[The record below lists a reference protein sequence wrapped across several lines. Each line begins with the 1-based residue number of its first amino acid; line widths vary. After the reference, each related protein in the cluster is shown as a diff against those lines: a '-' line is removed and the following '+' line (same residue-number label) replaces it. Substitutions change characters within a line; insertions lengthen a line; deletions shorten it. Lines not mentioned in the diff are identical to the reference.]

1 MGSGHWSIRKEH
13 SGEIIPQVSSN
24 IMKVF
29 ICCLLIPGASCLP
42 GADPQ
47 FLYHAGPVPVLYNYN
62 PVPVKVVNQAN
73 CIFEGVGAGEVVGE
87 IILTETETP
96 DGGTEVRIAGE
107 LLNLSPGLHGFHVHE
122 KGDLSDNCVAA
133 GSHYNPFGKNHGAP
147 WAEDRHVGGLGN
159 IISSKAE
166 VAVIGI
172 KDHLVKLSGDT
183 SVIGRAFLSMKV
195 LMTLALEERMIV

>member
-13 SGEIIPQVSSN
+13 SGKIIPQVSSN

-29 ICCLLIPGASCLP
+29 ICCLLIAGASCLP

-47 FLYHAGPVPVLYNYN
+47 FLYHAGPVPVLYNYK
-62 PVPVKVVNQAN
+62 PVSVKVVNQAN
-73 CIFEGVGAGEVVGE
+73 CIFEGVGSGEVVGE

-107 LLNLSPGLHGFHVHE
+107 LSNLSPGLHGFHVHE

-133 GSHYNPFGKNHGAP
+133 GSHYNPFGIIM
-147 WAEDRHVGGLGN
+147 ELLGQKIDMLVALAILSPARRKLQWSELR
-159 IISSKAE
+159 IILSSS
-166 VAVIGI
+166 AVTQ
-172 KDHLVKLSGDT
+172 V
-183 SVIGRAFLSMKV
+183 
-195 LMTLALEERMIV
+195 